1 MKRNTVLVIAALCCL
16 TMCAQSTDRP
26 QHVPYGGEIMYS
38 GKILMA
44 MDLFSH
50 EGSIEL
56 YQYLEK
62 KQEWHEKQKKRIN
75 KLKTRIEKIERQKKQ
90 PNERLNNK
98 LDLLYD
104 EDFDQPEPEAKL
116 HPNIFMVYPS
126 FFQPYA
132 LAVDT
137 YHKMSDKSKSQITYL
152 HLNGFPK
159 ADMPI
164 KAQPSVSVTRMEVDA
179 GVADSLLFLLKL
191 ANIAAT
197 YNDPVNIGLDGTT
210 FYFKHDAK
218 VSRSHDDMA
227 GNLMALINLFIN
239 VCNAVKEGNRQRIDD
254 LVPEINRMVSVY
266 RQIVPP
272 DVHIDNIWD

>member
-1 MKRNTVLVIAALCCL
+1 MKRNTVLLIAALCCL

-56 YQYLEK
+56 DQYLEK
-62 KQEWHEKQKKRIN
+62 QQEWHEKQKKRIN
-75 KLKTRIEKIERQKKQ
+75 KLKTRIEKIERQKKK

-98 LDLLYD
+98 LSKLYD
-104 EDFDQPEPEAKL
+104 EKYDQPHTEAAV
-116 HPNIFMVYPS
+116 HPYIFMACPS
-126 FFQPYA
+126 FSEPYA

-197 YNDPVNIGLDGTT
+197 YNDPIRWMLDGTT
-210 FYFKHDAK
+210 YYFKHDAK
-218 VSRSHDDMA
+218 VSRSHNDA
-227 GNLMALINLFIN
+227 GDNLNALISLFVN
-239 VCNAVKEGNRQRIDD
+239 VCNAVKESDRQRIDD

>member
-62 KQEWHEKQKKRIN
+62 QQEWHEKQKKRID
-75 KLKTRIEKIERQKKQ
+75 KLRTRIEKIERQKKK

-197 YNDPVNIGLDGTT
+197 YNDPIRWMLDGTT
-210 FYFKHDAK
+210 YYFKHDAK

-254 LVPEINRMVSVY
+254 LVPEINRMVGVY

-272 DVHIDNIWD
+272 DVHINNIRD